1 MGNSAKSSAA
11 MLRFES
17 VSKTYEKNTVAVGD
31 VDLEF
36 SKAEFCVLLGSSGA
50 GKSTLLRMI
59 NGLVK
64 PTTGEIILD
73 GEIVSRKTLKRL
85 RPRVAMIHQQLDL
98 VQRLSVI
105 NNVLAGSL
113 STLPLWRS
121 LFMYFPIELRRKAC
135 YLLEQVGLEEEHLYR
150 RVQTL
155 SGGQQQRTAIARAFI
170 LNPEVVL
177 ADEPVA
183 SLDPVVSRTIL
194 GILKTTSQKSKTLV
208 LCSLHQVEYAIEVAD
223 RIIGIAKG
231 RVIFDGRPD
240 ELDLGILENIYE
252 GELHDPALRQSLES
266 IDSLLTK
273 QTLSDPSV
281 RVEITV

>member
-1 MGNSAKSSAA
+1 
-11 MLRFES
+11 MLKFQS
-17 VSKTYEKNTVAVGD
+17 ISKIYDEHTVAVD
-31 VDLEF
+31 NVDIEF
-36 SKAEFCVLLGSSGA
+36 SNAEFCVLLGSSGA
-50 GKSTLLRMI
+50 GKTTLLRMI

-64 PTTGEIILD
+64 PTTGEINLAGQI
-73 GEIVSRKTLKRL
+73 ISKKTLKHL

-113 STLPLWRS
+113 SVIPLWRS

-135 YLLEQVGLEEEHLYR
+135 YLLDQVGLEEEHLYR

-155 SGGQQQRTAIARAFI
+155 SGGQQQRAAIARAFI

-183 SLDPVVSRTIL
+183 SLDPVVSRNIL
-194 GILKTTSQKSKTLV
+194 GILKTTSQKSNTLV

-223 RIIGIAKG
+223 RIIGIAEG
-231 RVIFDGRPD
+231 RVIFDGKPD
-240 ELDLGILENIYE
+240 ELTLGILENIYE
-252 GELHDPALRQSLES
+252 GELHDPALQQSLDS

-273 QTLSDPSV
+273 QTLADPSV